1 MGAAPRPTL
10 GRPMYRY
17 DPVDRL
23 IVEERVAQFRDQTR
37 RYLAGRID
45 EDAFKPLRLQNG
57 LYIQRYA
64 PMLRVAIPYG
74 VLSSEQLRRLAHIAR
89 RYDRGYGHFTT
100 RQNIQYNWVKVEEVP
115 DILGELAEVSM
126 HAIQTSGSC
135 VRNVTTDPF
144 AGAAPDE
151 VVDPRPYC
159 EIMRQWSTLHP
170 EFAHLP
176 RKFKVA
182 FNGAKEDRA
191 ATPVHDLAF
200 DLYRDEAGEVRLV
213 VKVGGGQGRTP
224 RLASIIKRDLHWSE
238 LLNYS
243 EAVLRT
249 YNKLGRRDN
258 IFKARIKIQVE
269 ALGAE
274 AFAREVDAEWEHL
287 RGGANTLTP
296 DALDRV
302 AKHFVDPPLQS
313 SAEESRAGLNIGANY
328 RAWKQRNVTS
338 HRHPDYASVTIS
350 LKREGIAPGD
360 ATADEMDFV
369 AGLADRY
376 SFGEVRVSYH
386 QNLIFPHVARAKL
399 AALFEELDARGL
411 ARANISLASDII
423 CCPGGDFC
431 SLANAKSIPLSAE
444 IAAKLAPIEE
454 ELGPIAI
461 NVSGCINACAHHH
474 VGHIGVLGVEK
485 AGEDWYQVLVG
496 GRPDGPGALAVLTGK
511 AVRQEAVPGIV
522 DRLARHYLAVRNEGE
537 SFIAAV
543 ERLGAEAFKQAVEA
557 ERAS

>member
-1 MGAAPRPTL
+1 
-10 GRPMYRY
+10 MYRY
-17 DPVDRL
+17 DAVDRL
-23 IVEERVAQFRDQTR
+23 IVEERVAQFRDQTE
-37 RYLAGRID
+37 RYLAGLID

-74 VLSSEQLRRLAHIAR
+74 VLSSTQLRALAEIAR

-100 RQNIQYNWVKVEEVP
+100 RQNIQFNWVKVEEVP
-115 DILGELAEVSM
+115 DILADLAKVSM

-135 VRNVTTDPF
+135 VRNVTTDVF
-144 AGAAPDE
+144 AGVASDE
-151 VVDPRPYC
+151 IVDPRPYC

-182 FNGAKEDRA
+182 FNGAREDRA
-191 ATPVHDLAF
+191 ATAVHDLAF
-200 DLYRDEAGEVRLV
+200 DLYKDEAGEVRLI

-238 LLNYS
+238 LLTYS
-243 EAVLRT
+243 EAVLRA
-249 YNKLGRRDN
+249 YNRLGRRDN

-274 AFAREVDAEWEHL
+274 AFGALVDEEWAQL
-287 RGGANTLTP
+287 RGGPNTLTQE
-296 DALDRV
+296 ALDRV
-302 AKHFVDPPLQS
+302 RVHFIDPPLEAW
-313 SAEESRAGLNIGANY
+313 AEPATRTLPLDANF
-328 RAWKQRNVTS
+328 RAWKSRNVTA
-338 HRHPDYASVTIS
+338 HQNADYAAITIS

-360 ATADEMDFV
+360 ATAEEMDFI
-369 AGLADRY
+369 ADLADRY
-376 SFGEVRVSYH
+376 SFGEARVSYH
-386 QNLIFPHVARAKL
+386 QNLVLPYVARADL
-399 AALFEELDARGL
+399 PALYAELDARNL
-411 ARANISLASDII
+411 ARANIKLASDII

-431 SLANAKSIPLSAE
+431 SLANAKSIPLSAA
-444 IAAKLAPIEE
+444 IADKLAPIEQD
-454 ELGPIAI
+454 LGAIAI

-485 AGEDWYQVLVG
+485 AGEDWYQILLG
-496 GRPDGPGALAVLTGK
+496 GRPDAGGRLGVLLGK
-511 AVRQEAVPGIV
+511 SVRQEDVPGLI
-522 DRLARHYLAVRNEGE
+522 DRLARHYLAVRQEGE

-543 ERLGAEAFKQAVEA
+543 ERTGVDPFRAALEAQEVAA
-557 ERAS
+557 